1 MRFAPPVLVSPK
13 SSSVWAVPILVAMAF
28 AILLASGENR
38 QVFFLVNS
46 IGPRTSDELW
56 ANITILG
63 DTTVALALCLPLW
76 RRRPDLLWALVIGAA
91 FSTAWVHILKPLLE
105 VPRPPAILGDAV
117 HVIGPAYRAG
127 SFPSGHATTSFA
139 LAGLIVMALGWRAAS
154 VGALCIASVAALSR
168 SVVGVHWPLDVL
180 AGAFGGWLSA
190 FVGLWLAQR
199 TPGIGRKPWV
209 RSIVAVVLAGACVA
223 LIVGV
228 KTGYPQALWF
238 EFGIGV
244 LSLAVTAMLWWQD
257 RRVDGRRSG

>member
-1 MRFAPPVLVSPK
+1 MTFTPPVLVSPR
-13 SSSVWAVPILVAMAF
+13 SSSVWVVPVLVAIAF
-28 AILLASGENR
+28 AVLLASGENH
-38 QVFFLVNS
+38 QVFLLINS
-46 IGPRTSDELW
+46 IGPQTSDELW

-105 VPRPPAILGDAV
+105 VPRPPAVLGDAV

-139 LAGLIVMALGWRAAS
+139 LAGLIVMAFGWRAAS

-199 TPGIGRKPWV
+199 TPEIGCNTWV
-209 RSIVAVVLAGACVA
+209 RSIVAVVLAGGCVA
-223 LIVGV
+223 LVVGA
-228 KTGYPQALWF
+228 KTGYPQAIWF
-238 EFGIGV
+238 ERGV
-244 LSLAVTAMLWWQD
+244 GAASLVITAVLWWRD
-257 RRVDGRRSG
+257 CRGYRRPNG

>member
-1 MRFAPPVLVSPK
+1 MRFTPPVLVSPK
-13 SSSVWAVPILVAMAF
+13 SSSVWAVPVLAAIAF

-38 QVFFLVNS
+38 PVFFLINS
-46 IGPRTSDELW
+46 IGPQTSDELW

-76 RRRPDLLWALVIGAA
+76 RRRPELLWALVIGAA
-91 FSTAWVHILKPLLE
+91 CSTAWVHVLKPLFE
-105 VPRPPAILGDAV
+105 VPRPPAVLGDAV

-154 VGALCIASVAALSR
+154 LVALGIGFMVALSR
-168 SVVGVHWPLDVL
+168 AVVGVHWPLDVL

-190 FVGLWLAQR
+190 FIGLWLAQR
-199 TPGIGRKPWV
+199 TPQIGRKAWV
-209 RSIVAVVLAGACVA
+209 QSIVAVVLAGGCLA
-223 LIVGV
+223 LVVGV

-238 EFGIGV
+238 ERGLGV
-244 LSLAVTAMLWWQD
+244 LSLTITAVLWWRD
-257 RRVDGRRSG
+257 RRVDVRRSG